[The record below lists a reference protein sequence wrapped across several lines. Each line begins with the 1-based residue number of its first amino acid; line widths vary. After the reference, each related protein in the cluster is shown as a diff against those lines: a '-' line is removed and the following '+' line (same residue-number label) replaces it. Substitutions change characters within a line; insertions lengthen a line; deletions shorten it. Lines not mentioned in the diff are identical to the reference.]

1 MTKTNFH
8 TPVLLKE
15 SVDALIIDTSGVY
28 VDVTFGGGGHSKEI
42 LKRLTE
48 KGKLISFDQDPDAI
62 KNKIND
68 KRISVI
74 NSNFQ
79 YMNNFVRNLGL
90 LEVDGIIA
98 DLGISSHQIDTK
110 DRGFS
115 YRFDSKLDMRMD
127 KESNF
132 DACKIVNTYTSDK
145 LAAIFSAFGD
155 FKNSFQISNLIC
167 NARDKK
173 NIQTTFELNKILEPI
188 FPKSIFNK
196 VLSRVYQSL
205 RIEVNNEINILKSF
219 LMQSSEI
226 LKKHGRLCVITYHS
240 IEDRIVKRY
249 FNFGNFTNERTKDFY
264 GNSKKILKK
273 INPLITPCEN
283 EIKQNIRARSSK
295 LRVAEKL

>member
-1 MTKTNFH
+1 MTKTNYH

-15 SVDALIIDTSGVY
+15 SIDALIIDPNGVY
-28 VDVTFGGGGHSKEI
+28 IDVTFGGGGHSKEI
-42 LKRLTE
+42 LKRLTD

-68 KRISVI
+68 RRLSMI

-79 YMNNFVRNLGL
+79 YMNNFVRNLGII
-90 LEVDGIIA
+90 EVDGIIA
-98 DLGISSHQIDTK
+98 DLGISSYQIDNRE
-110 DRGFS
+110 RGFS

-127 KESNF
+127 KQSSI
-132 DACKIVNTYTSDK
+132 DACKIINTYSSNK
-145 LAAIFSAFGD
+145 LAALFSDYGD
-155 FKNSFQISNLIC
+155 FNNSFQISDLIC
-167 NARDKK
+167 CARDKK
-173 NIQTTFELNKILEPI
+173 NIETTFELNEILEPI

-205 RIEVNNEINILKSF
+205 RIEVNNEIDILKLF
-219 LMQSSEI
+219 LIQSSEI
-226 LKKHGRLCVITYHS
+226 LKKYGRLCVITYHS

-249 FNFGNFTNERTKDFY
+249 FNYGNFTNESTKDFY
-264 GNSKKILKK
+264 GKSKRILKK
-273 INPLITPCEN
+273 INPLITPNKN

>member
-1 MTKTNFH
+1 MTKTNYH

-15 SVDALIIDTSGVY
+15 SIDALIIDPNGVY

-68 KRISVI
+68 RRLSVI

-79 YMNNFVRNLGL
+79 YMNNFVRNLGIT
-90 LEVDGIIA
+90 EVDGIIA
-98 DLGISSHQIDTK
+98 DLGISSYQIDNK
-110 DRGFS
+110 ERGFS

-127 KESNF
+127 KQSNI
-132 DACKIVNTYTSDK
+132 DACKIINTYSSDK
-145 LAAIFSAFGD
+145 LSTLFSTYGD
-155 FKNSFQISNLIC
+155 FKNSFQISDLIC
-167 NARDKK
+167 NAIHKK
-173 NIQTTFELNKILEPI
+173 NIVTTFELNKILEPI

-205 RIEVNNEINILKSF
+205 RIEVNNEIDILKLF
-219 LMQSSEI
+219 LIQSSEI
-226 LKKHGRLCVITYHS
+226 LKKYGRLCVITYHS

-249 FNFGNFTNERTKDFY
+249 FNYGNFTNESTKDFY
-264 GNSKKILKK
+264 GKSKKILKK
-273 INPLITPCEN
+273 INPLITPC
-283 EIKQNIRARSSK
+283 KK
-295 LRVAEKL
+295 

>member
-1 MTKTNFH
+1 MTKINYH

-15 SVDALIIDTSGVY
+15 SIDALIIDPNGVY

-68 KRISVI
+68 RRLSVI

-79 YMNNFVRNLGL
+79 YMNNFVRNLGII
-90 LEVDGIIA
+90 EVDGIIA
-98 DLGISSHQIDTK
+98 DLGISSHQIDNGE
-110 DRGFS
+110 RGFS
-115 YRFDSKLDMRMD
+115 YRFDTRLDMRMD
-127 KESNF
+127 KQSNI
-132 DACKIVNTYTSDK
+132 DACKIVNTYSSDE
-145 LAAIFSAFGD
+145 LATLFSAYGD
-155 FKNSFQISNLIC
+155 FKNSLQISKLIC
-167 NARDKK
+167 AARDKK
-173 NIQTTFELNKILEPI
+173 NIETTFELNKILEPI

-196 VLSRVYQSL
+196 ILSRVYQSL
-205 RIEVNNEINILKSF
+205 RIEVNNEIDTLKLF
-219 LMQSSEI
+219 LIQSSEI
-226 LKKHGRLCVITYHS
+226 LKKYGRLCVITYHS

-249 FNFGNFTNERTKDFY
+249 FNYGNFTNERSKDFY
-264 GNSKKILKK
+264 GKSKKILKK

>member
-1 MTKTNFH
+1 MTKTNYH

-15 SVDALIIDTSGVY
+15 SIDALIIDPNGVY

-68 KRISVI
+68 RRLSVI

-79 YMNNFVRNLGL
+79 YMNNFVRNLGITK
-90 LEVDGIIA
+90 VDGIIA
-98 DLGISSHQIDTK
+98 DLGISSYQIDNRE
-110 DRGFS
+110 RGFS
-115 YRFDSKLDMRMD
+115 YRFDTKLDMRMD
-127 KESNF
+127 KQSDI
-132 DACKIVNTYTSDK
+132 DACKIINTYSSDK
-145 LAAIFSAFGD
+145 LATLFSNYGD
-155 FKNSFQISNLIC
+155 FKNSFQISDLIC

-173 NIQTTFELNKILEPI
+173 NIETTFELNKILEPI

-196 VLSRVYQSL
+196 ILSRVYQSL
-205 RIEVNNEINILKSF
+205 RIEVNNEIDILKLF
-219 LMQSSEI
+219 LIQSSEI
-226 LKKHGRLCVITYHS
+226 LKKYGRLCVITYHS

-249 FNFGNFTNERTKDFY
+249 INYGNFTNESTKDFY
-264 GNSKKILKK
+264 GKSKRVLKK
-273 INPLITPCEN
+273 INPLITPSNN
-283 EIKQNIRARSSK
+283 EIKQNMRARSSK

>member
-1 MTKTNFH
+1 MTKTNYH

-15 SVDALIIDTSGVY
+15 SIDALIIDPNGVY

-68 KRISVI
+68 RRFSVI

-79 YMNNFVRNLGL
+79 YMNNFIRNLGII
-90 LEVDGIIA
+90 EVDGIIA
-98 DLGISSHQIDTK
+98 DLGISSHQIDNRE
-110 DRGFS
+110 RGFS
-115 YRFDSKLDMRMD
+115 YRFNSKLDMRMD
-127 KESNF
+127 KQSNI
-132 DACKIVNTYTSDK
+132 DAYKIVNTYSSDK
-145 LAAIFSAFGD
+145 LSTLFSTHGD
-155 FKNSFQISNLIC
+155 FKNSFQISELIC
-167 NARDKK
+167 SARDKK
-173 NIQTTFELNKILEPI
+173 NIETTFELNKILEPI

-196 VLSRVYQSL
+196 ILSRVYQSL
-205 RIEVNNEINILKSF
+205 RIEVNNEIDTLKLF
-219 LMQSSEI
+219 LTQSSEI
-226 LKKHGRLCVITYHS
+226 LKKYGRLCVITYHS

-249 FNFGNFTNERTKDFY
+249 FNYGNFTNERSKDFY
-264 GNSKKILKK
+264 GKSKKILKK
-273 INPLITPCEN
+273 INPLITPCKN

>member
-98 DLGISSHQIDTK
+98 DLGISSHQIDTQE
-110 DRGFS
+110 RGFS

-132 DACKIVNTYTSDK
+132 DACMIVNTYTSDK

-264 GNSKKILKK
+264 GKSKKILKK

-283 EIKQNIRARSSK
+283 EIKQNIRSRSSK

>member
-1 MTKTNFH
+1 MTKTNYH

-15 SVDALIIDTSGVY
+15 SIDALIIDPNGVY
-28 VDVTFGGGGHSKEI
+28 VDVTYGGGGHSKEI
-42 LKRLTE
+42 LKHLTQ

-68 KRISVI
+68 KRLSVI

-79 YMNNFVRNLGL
+79 YMNNFIRNLGL
-90 LEVDGIIA
+90 MEVDGIIA

-110 DRGFS
+110 ERGFS

-127 KESNF
+127 KQSNF
-132 DACKIVNTYTSDK
+132 DACKIINTYSSSK
-145 LAAIFSAFGD
+145 LAALFSTYGD
-155 FKNSFQISNLIC
+155 FKNSFQISDLIC

-173 NIQTTFELNKILEPI
+173 NILTTFELNKILEPI

-196 VLSRVYQSL
+196 ILSRVYQSL
-205 RIEVNNEINILKSF
+205 RIEVNNEIDTLKTF
-219 LMQSSEI
+219 LTQSSEI

-249 FNFGNFTNERTKDFY
+249 FNYGNFTNERTKDFY
-264 GNSKKILKK
+264 GKSKKILKK

>member
-1 MTKTNFH
+1 MTKTNYH

-15 SVDALIIDTSGVY
+15 SIDALIIDPNGVY

-68 KRISVI
+68 RRLSVI

-79 YMNNFVRNLGL
+79 YMNNFVRNLGITK
-90 LEVDGIIA
+90 VDGIIA
-98 DLGISSHQIDTK
+98 DLGISSYQIDNRE
-110 DRGFS
+110 RGFS
-115 YRFDSKLDMRMD
+115 YRFDAKLDMRMD
-127 KESNF
+127 KQSDI
-132 DACKIVNTYTSDK
+132 DACKIINTYSSDK
-145 LAAIFSAFGD
+145 LATLFSNYGD
-155 FKNSFQISNLIC
+155 FNNSFQISDLIC
-167 NARDKK
+167 SARDKK
-173 NIQTTFELNKILEPI
+173 NIETTFELNKILEPI

-205 RIEVNNEINILKSF
+205 RIEVNNEIDILKLF
-219 LMQSSEI
+219 LIQSSEI
-226 LKKHGRLCVITYHS
+226 LKKYGRLCVITYHS

-249 FNFGNFTNERTKDFY
+249 FNYGNFTNESTKDFY
-264 GNSKKILKK
+264 GKSKKILKK
-273 INPLITPCEN
+273 INPLITPCKN

>member
-1 MTKTNFH
+1 MTKTNYH

-15 SVDALIIDTSGVY
+15 SIDALIIDPNGVY

-68 KRISVI
+68 RRLSVI

-79 YMNNFVRNLGL
+79 YMNNFVRNMGII
-90 LEVDGIIA
+90 EVDGIIA
-98 DLGISSHQIDTK
+98 DLGISSYQIDNRE
-110 DRGFS
+110 RGFS

-127 KESNF
+127 KQSNI
-132 DACKIVNTYTSDK
+132 DAYKIINTYSSDK
-145 LAAIFSAFGD
+145 LSTLFSTYGD
-155 FKNSFQISNLIC
+155 FKNSFQISDLIC
-167 NARDKK
+167 NARHKK
-173 NIQTTFELNKILEPI
+173 NIETTFELNKILEPI

-205 RIEVNNEINILKSF
+205 RIEVNNEIDILKLF
-219 LMQSSEI
+219 LIQSSEI
-226 LKKHGRLCVITYHS
+226 LKKYGRLCVITYHS

-249 FNFGNFTNERTKDFY
+249 FNYGNLKNESTKDFY
-264 GNSKKILKK
+264 GKSKKILKK
-273 INPLITPCEN
+273 INPLITPCKN

>member
-1 MTKTNFH
+1 MTKTNYH

-15 SVDALIIDTSGVY
+15 SIDALIIDPNGVY

-68 KRISVI
+68 KRLSVI

-79 YMNNFVRNLGL
+79 YMNNFVRNLGII
-90 LEVDGIIA
+90 EVDGIIA
-98 DLGISSHQIDTK
+98 DLGISSYQIDNRE
-110 DRGFS
+110 RGFS

-127 KESNF
+127 KKSNI
-132 DACKIVNTYTSDK
+132 DACKIINTYSSDK
-145 LAAIFSAFGD
+145 LATLFTAYGD
-155 FKNSFQISNLIC
+155 FTNSFQISDLIC
-167 NARDKK
+167 SARAKK
-173 NIQTTFELNKILEPI
+173 NIETTFELNKILEPI

-205 RIEVNNEINILKSF
+205 RIEVNNEIDILKLF
-219 LMQSSEI
+219 LIQSSEI
-226 LKKHGRLCVITYHS
+226 LKKYGRLCVITYHS

-249 FNFGNFTNERTKDFY
+249 FNYGNFTNESTKDFY
-264 GNSKKILKK
+264 GKSKRILKK
-273 INPLITPCEN
+273 INPLIIPCKN

>member
-1 MTKTNFH
+1 MTKTNYH
-8 TPVLLKE
+8 TPVLLRE
-15 SVDALIIDTSGVY
+15 SIDALIIDPNGVY

-68 KRISVI
+68 RRLSVI

-79 YMNNFVRNLGL
+79 YMNNFVRNLGII
-90 LEVDGIIA
+90 EVDGIIA
-98 DLGISSHQIDTK
+98 DLGISSHQIDNGE
-110 DRGFS
+110 RGFS
-115 YRFDSKLDMRMD
+115 YRFDTRLDMRMD
-127 KESNF
+127 KQSNI
-132 DACKIVNTYTSDK
+132 DACKIVNTYSSDE
-145 LAAIFSAFGD
+145 LATLFSAYGD
-155 FKNSFQISNLIC
+155 FKNSLQISKLIC
-167 NARDKK
+167 AARDKK
-173 NIQTTFELNKILEPI
+173 NIETTFELNKILEPI

-196 VLSRVYQSL
+196 ILSRVYQSL
-205 RIEVNNEINILKSF
+205 RIEVNNEIDTLKLF
-219 LMQSSEI
+219 LIQSSEI
-226 LKKHGRLCVITYHS
+226 LKKYGRLCVITYHS

-249 FNFGNFTNERTKDFY
+249 FNYGNFTNERSKDFY
-264 GNSKKILKK
+264 GKSKKILKK

>member
-1 MTKTNFH
+1 MTKTNYH

-15 SVDALIIDTSGVY
+15 SIDALIIDPNGVY

-68 KRISVI
+68 KRLSVI

-79 YMNNFVRNLGL
+79 YMNNFVRNMGII
-90 LEVDGIIA
+90 EVDGIIA
-98 DLGISSHQIDTK
+98 DLGISSYQIDNRE
-110 DRGFS
+110 RGFS

-127 KESNF
+127 KQSNI
-132 DACKIVNTYTSDK
+132 DACKIINTYSSDK
-145 LAAIFSAFGD
+145 LA
-155 FKNSFQISNLIC
+155 
-167 NARDKK
+167 
-173 NIQTTFELNKILEPI
+173 T
-188 FPKSIFNK
+188 KSIFNK

-205 RIEVNNEINILKSF
+205 RIEVNNEIDILKLF
-219 LMQSSEI
+219 LIQSSEI
-226 LKKHGRLCVITYHS
+226 LKKYGRLCVITYHS

-249 FNFGNFTNERTKDFY
+249 FNYGNFTNESTKDFY
-264 GNSKKILKK
+264 GKSKKILKK
-273 INPLITPCEN
+273 INPLITPCKN

>member
-1 MTKTNFH
+1 MTKTNYH

-15 SVDALIIDTSGVY
+15 SIDALIIDPSGVY

-68 KRISVI
+68 RRLSVI

-79 YMNNFVRNLGL
+79 YMNNFVRNLGII
-90 LEVDGIIA
+90 EVDGIIA
-98 DLGISSHQIDTK
+98 DLGISSHQIDNK
-110 DRGFS
+110 ERGFS

-127 KESNF
+127 KQSSI
-132 DACKIVNTYTSDK
+132 DACKIINTYSSDK
-145 LAAIFSAFGD
+145 LAALFSDYGD
-155 FKNSFQISNLIC
+155 FKNSFQISDLIC
-167 NARDKK
+167 GARDKK
-173 NIQTTFELNKILEPI
+173 NIETTFELNEILEPI

-205 RIEVNNEINILKSF
+205 RIEVNNEIDILKLF
-219 LMQSSEI
+219 LIQSSEI
-226 LKKHGRLCVITYHS
+226 LKKYGRLCVITYHS

-249 FNFGNFTNERTKDFY
+249 FNYGNFTNESTKDFY
-264 GNSKKILKK
+264 GKSKRILKK
-273 INPLITPCEN
+273 INPLITPCKN
-283 EIKQNIRARSSK
+283 EITQNIRARSSK

>member
-8 TPVLLKE
+8 TPVLLME
-15 SVDALIIDTSGVY
+15 SIDALIIDPDGVY

-42 LKRLTE
+42 LKRLTQ
-48 KGKLISFDQDPDAI
+48 KGKLISFDQDPDAV

-68 KRISVI
+68 KRLSVI

-90 LEVDGIIA
+90 VDVDGIIA

-110 DRGFS
+110 ERGFS

-127 KESNF
+127 KQSNF
-132 DACKIVNTYTSDK
+132 DACKIVNTYPVDK
-145 LAAIFSAFGD
+145 LAALFSGYGD
-155 FKNSFQISNLIC
+155 FKNSFQISDLIC
-167 NARDKK
+167 SKRDKK
-173 NIQTTFELNKILEPI
+173 NILTTFELNKILEPI

-205 RIEVNNEINILKSF
+205 RIEVNNEIDTLKTF
-219 LMQSSEI
+219 LIQSSEI

-249 FNFGNFTNERTKDFY
+249 FNYGNFTNESTKDFY
-264 GNSKKILKK
+264 GKSKRILKK
-273 INPLITPCEN
+273 INPLITPCES

-295 LRVAEKL
+295 LRIAEKL

>member
-1 MTKTNFH
+1 MTKINYH

-15 SVDALIIDTSGVY
+15 SIDALVVDPNGVY

-68 KRISVI
+68 RRLSVI

-79 YMNNFVRNLGL
+79 YMNNFVRNLGII
-90 LEVDGIIA
+90 EVDGIIA
-98 DLGISSHQIDTK
+98 DLGISSHQIDNGE
-110 DRGFS
+110 RGFS
-115 YRFDSKLDMRMD
+115 YRFDTRLDMRMD
-127 KESNF
+127 KQSNI
-132 DACKIVNTYTSDK
+132 DACKIVNTYSSDE
-145 LAAIFSAFGD
+145 LATLFSAYGD
-155 FKNSFQISNLIC
+155 FKNSLQISKLIC
-167 NARDKK
+167 AARDKK
-173 NIQTTFELNKILEPI
+173 NIETTFELNKILEPI

-205 RIEVNNEINILKSF
+205 RIEVNNEIDTLKLF
-219 LMQSSEI
+219 LIQSSEI
-226 LKKHGRLCVITYHS
+226 LKKYGRLCVITYHS

-249 FNFGNFTNERTKDFY
+249 FNYGNFTNERSKDFY
-264 GNSKKILKK
+264 GKSKKILKK

>member
-249 FNFGNFTNERTKDFY
+249 FNYGNFTNERTKDFY
-264 GNSKKILKK
+264 GKSKKILKK

>member
-1 MTKTNFH
+1 MTKTNYH

-15 SVDALIIDTSGVY
+15 SIDALIIDPNGVY

-68 KRISVI
+68 RRLSVI

-79 YMNNFVRNLGL
+79 YMNNFVRNLGITK
-90 LEVDGIIA
+90 VDGIIA
-98 DLGISSHQIDTK
+98 DLGISSYQIDNRE
-110 DRGFS
+110 RGFS
-115 YRFDSKLDMRMD
+115 YRFDAKLDMRMD
-127 KESNF
+127 KQSDI
-132 DACKIVNTYTSDK
+132 DACKIINTYSSDK
-145 LAAIFSAFGD
+145 LATLFSNYGD
-155 FKNSFQISNLIC
+155 FNNSFQISDLIC
-167 NARDKK
+167 SARDKK
-173 NIQTTFELNKILEPI
+173 NIETTFELNKILEPI

-205 RIEVNNEINILKSF
+205 RIEVNNEIDILKLF
-219 LMQSSEI
+219 LIQSSEI
-226 LKKHGRLCVITYHS
+226 LKKYGRLCVITYHS

-249 FNFGNFTNERTKDFY
+249 FNYGNFTNESTKDFY
-264 GNSKKILKK
+264 GKSKRILKK
-273 INPLITPCEN
+273 INPLITPNKN

>member
-1 MTKTNFH
+1 MTKTNYH

-15 SVDALIIDTSGVY
+15 SIDALIIDPNGVY

-68 KRISVI
+68 RRLSVI

-79 YMNNFVRNLGL
+79 YMNNFVRNLGITK
-90 LEVDGIIA
+90 VDGIIA
-98 DLGISSHQIDTK
+98 DLGISSYQIDNRE
-110 DRGFS
+110 RGFS
-115 YRFDSKLDMRMD
+115 YRFDTKLDMRMD
-127 KESNF
+127 KKSDI
-132 DACKIVNTYTSDK
+132 DACKIINTYSSDK
-145 LAAIFSAFGD
+145 LATLFSNYGD
-155 FKNSFQISNLIC
+155 FKNSFQISGLIC

-173 NIQTTFELNKILEPI
+173 SIETTFELNKILEPI

-205 RIEVNNEINILKSF
+205 RIEVNNEIDILKLF
-219 LMQSSEI
+219 LIQSSEI
-226 LKKHGRLCVITYHS
+226 LKKYGRLCVITYHS

-249 FNFGNFTNERTKDFY
+249 FNYGNFTDEITKDFY
-264 GNSKKILKK
+264 GKSKKILKK
-273 INPLITPCEN
+273 INPLITPCKN

>member
-1 MTKTNFH
+1 MTKTNYH

-15 SVDALIIDTSGVY
+15 SIDALIIDPNGVY

-68 KRISVI
+68 RRLSVI

-79 YMNNFVRNLGL
+79 YMNNFVRNLGITK
-90 LEVDGIIA
+90 VDGIIA
-98 DLGISSHQIDTK
+98 DLGISSYQIDNRE
-110 DRGFS
+110 RGFS
-115 YRFDSKLDMRMD
+115 YRFDAKLDMRMD
-127 KESNF
+127 KQSDI
-132 DACKIVNTYTSDK
+132 DACKIINTYSIDK
-145 LAAIFSAFGD
+145 LATLFSNYGD
-155 FKNSFQISNLIC
+155 FNNSFQISDLIC
-167 NARDKK
+167 SARDKK
-173 NIQTTFELNKILEPI
+173 NIETTFELNKILEPI

-205 RIEVNNEINILKSF
+205 RIEVNNEIDILKLF
-219 LMQSSEI
+219 LIQSSEI
-226 LKKHGRLCVITYHS
+226 LKKYGRLCVITYHS

-249 FNFGNFTNERTKDFY
+249 FNYGNFTNESTKDFY
-264 GNSKKILKK
+264 GKSKKILKK
-273 INPLITPCEN
+273 INPLITPCKN

>member
-1 MTKTNFH
+1 MTKTNYH
-8 TPVLLKE
+8 TPVLLRE
-15 SVDALIIDTSGVY
+15 SIDALIIDPNGVY

-68 KRISVI
+68 RRLSVI

-79 YMNNFVRNLGL
+79 YMNNFVRNLGITK
-90 LEVDGIIA
+90 VDGIIA
-98 DLGISSHQIDTK
+98 DLGISSYQIDNRE
-110 DRGFS
+110 RGFS
-115 YRFDSKLDMRMD
+115 YRFDAKLDMRMD
-127 KESNF
+127 KQSDI
-132 DACKIVNTYTSDK
+132 DAYKIINTYSSDK
-145 LAAIFSAFGD
+145 LATLFSNYGD
-155 FKNSFQISNLIC
+155 FNNSFQISDLIC
-167 NARDKK
+167 NSRDKK
-173 NIQTTFELNKILEPI
+173 NIETTFELNKILEPI

-205 RIEVNNEINILKSF
+205 RIEVNNEIDILKLF
-219 LMQSSEI
+219 LIQSSEI
-226 LKKHGRLCVITYHS
+226 LKKYGRLCVITYHS

-249 FNFGNFTNERTKDFY
+249 FNYGNFTNESTKDFY
-264 GNSKKILKK
+264 GKSKKILKK
-273 INPLITPCEN
+273 INPLITPCKN

>member
-1 MTKTNFH
+1 MTKTNYH

-15 SVDALIIDTSGVY
+15 SIDALIIDPNGVY
-28 VDVTFGGGGHSKEI
+28 VDVTYGGGGHSKEI
-42 LKRLTE
+42 LKHLTQ

-68 KRISVI
+68 KRLSVI

-79 YMNNFVRNLGL
+79 YMNNFIRNLGL
-90 LEVDGIIA
+90 IGVDGIIA
-98 DLGISSHQIDTK
+98 DLGISSYQIDTK
-110 DRGFS
+110 ERGFS

-127 KESNF
+127 KQSNF
-132 DACKIVNTYTSDK
+132 DACKIINTYSSGK
-145 LAAIFSAFGD
+145 LAALFSTYGD
-155 FKNSFQISNLIC
+155 FKNSFQISDLIC

-173 NIQTTFELNKILEPI
+173 NILTTFELNKILEPI

-196 VLSRVYQSL
+196 ILSRVYQSL
-205 RIEVNNEINILKSF
+205 RIEVNNEINILKIF
-219 LMQSSEI
+219 LTQSSEI

-240 IEDRIVKRY
+240 VEDRIVKRY
-249 FNFGNFTNERTKDFY
+249 FNYGNFTNERTKDFY
-264 GNSKKILKK
+264 GKSKKILKK

>member
-1 MTKTNFH
+1 MTKTNYH

-15 SVDALIIDTSGVY
+15 SIDALIIDPNGVY

-68 KRISVI
+68 RRLSVI

-79 YMNNFVRNLGL
+79 YMNNFVRNLGITK
-90 LEVDGIIA
+90 VDGIIA
-98 DLGISSHQIDTK
+98 DLGISSYQIDNRE
-110 DRGFS
+110 RGFS
-115 YRFDSKLDMRMD
+115 YRFDTKLDMRMD
-127 KESNF
+127 KKSDI
-132 DACKIVNTYTSDK
+132 DACKIINTYSSDK
-145 LAAIFSAFGD
+145 LATLFSNYGD
-155 FKNSFQISNLIC
+155 FKNSFQISDLIC

-173 NIQTTFELNKILEPI
+173 NIETTFELNKILEPI

-205 RIEVNNEINILKSF
+205 RIEVNNEIDILKLF
-219 LMQSSEI
+219 LIQSSEI
-226 LKKHGRLCVITYHS
+226 LKKYGRLCVITYHS

-249 FNFGNFTNERTKDFY
+249 FNYGNFTNESTKDFY
-264 GNSKKILKK
+264 GKSKKILKK
-273 INPLITPCEN
+273 INPLITPCKN

>member
-1 MTKTNFH
+1 MTKINYH

-15 SVDALIIDTSGVY
+15 SIDALVVDPNGVY

-68 KRISVI
+68 RRLSVI

-79 YMNNFVRNLGL
+79 YMNNFVRNLGII
-90 LEVDGIIA
+90 EVDGIIA
-98 DLGISSHQIDTK
+98 DLGISSHQIDNGE
-110 DRGFS
+110 RGFS
-115 YRFDSKLDMRMD
+115 YRFDTRLDMRMD
-127 KESNF
+127 KQSNI
-132 DACKIVNTYTSDK
+132 DACKIVNTYSSDE
-145 LAAIFSAFGD
+145 LATLFSAYGD
-155 FKNSFQISNLIC
+155 FKNSLQISKLIC
-167 NARDKK
+167 AARDKK
-173 NIQTTFELNKILEPI
+173 NIETTFELNKILEPI

-196 VLSRVYQSL
+196 ILSRVYQSL
-205 RIEVNNEINILKSF
+205 RIEVNNEIDTLKLF
-219 LMQSSEI
+219 LIQSSEI
-226 LKKHGRLCVITYHS
+226 LKKYGRLCVITYHS

-249 FNFGNFTNERTKDFY
+249 FNYGNFTNERSKDFY
-264 GNSKKILKK
+264 GKSKKILKK

>member
-1 MTKTNFH
+1 MTKTNYH

-15 SVDALIIDTSGVY
+15 SIDALIIDPNGVY

-68 KRISVI
+68 RRLSMI

-79 YMNNFVRNLGL
+79 YMNNFVRNLGII
-90 LEVDGIIA
+90 EVDGIIA
-98 DLGISSHQIDTK
+98 DLGISSHQIDNK
-110 DRGFS
+110 ERGFS

-127 KESNF
+127 KQSSI
-132 DACKIVNTYTSDK
+132 DACKIINTYSSNK
-145 LAAIFSAFGD
+145 LAALFSDYGD
-155 FKNSFQISNLIC
+155 FNNSFQISDLIC
-167 NARDKK
+167 CARDKK
-173 NIQTTFELNKILEPI
+173 NIETTFELNEILEPI

-205 RIEVNNEINILKSF
+205 RIEVNNEIDILKLF
-219 LMQSSEI
+219 LIQSSEI
-226 LKKHGRLCVITYHS
+226 LKKYGRLCVITYHS

-249 FNFGNFTNERTKDFY
+249 FNYGNFTNESTKDFY
-264 GNSKKILKK
+264 GKSKRILKK
-273 INPLITPCEN
+273 INPLITPCKN

>member
-1 MTKTNFH
+1 MTKINYH

-15 SVDALIIDTSGVY
+15 SIDALVVDPNGVY

-68 KRISVI
+68 RRLSVI

-79 YMNNFVRNLGL
+79 YMNNFVRNLGII
-90 LEVDGIIA
+90 EVDGIIA
-98 DLGISSHQIDTK
+98 DLGISSYQIDNK
-110 DRGFS
+110 ERGFS
-115 YRFDSKLDMRMD
+115 YRFDAKLDMRMD
-127 KESNF
+127 KQSDI
-132 DACKIVNTYTSDK
+132 DAYKIINTYSSDK
-145 LAAIFSAFGD
+145 LATLFSNYGD
-155 FKNSFQISNLIC
+155 FNNSFQISDLIC
-167 NARDKK
+167 NSRDKK
-173 NIQTTFELNKILEPI
+173 NIETTFELNKILEPI

-196 VLSRVYQSL
+196 ILSRVYQSL
-205 RIEVNNEINILKSF
+205 RIEVNNEIDILKLF
-219 LMQSSEI
+219 LIQSSEI
-226 LKKHGRLCVITYHS
+226 LKKYGRLCVITYHS

-249 FNFGNFTNERTKDFY
+249 FNYGNFTNESTKDFY
-264 GNSKKILKK
+264 GKSKKILKK
-273 INPLITPCEN
+273 INPLITPCKN

>member
-1 MTKTNFH
+1 MTKTNYH

-15 SVDALIIDTSGVY
+15 SIDALIIDPNGVY

-68 KRISVI
+68 RRLSVI

-79 YMNNFVRNLGL
+79 YMNNFVRNLGITK
-90 LEVDGIIA
+90 VDGIIA
-98 DLGISSHQIDTK
+98 DLGISSYQIDNRE
-110 DRGFS
+110 RGFS
-115 YRFDSKLDMRMD
+115 YRFDAKLDMRMD
-127 KESNF
+127 KQSEI
-132 DACKIVNTYTSDK
+132 DACKIINTYSSDK
-145 LAAIFSAFGD
+145 LATLFSNYGD
-155 FKNSFQISNLIC
+155 FKNSFQISGLIC

-173 NIQTTFELNKILEPI
+173 SIETTFELNKILEPI

-205 RIEVNNEINILKSF
+205 RIEVNNEIDILKLF
-219 LMQSSEI
+219 LIQSSEI
-226 LKKHGRLCVITYHS
+226 LKKYGRLCVITYHS

-249 FNFGNFTNERTKDFY
+249 FNYGNFTNESTKDFY
-264 GNSKKILKK
+264 GKSKKILKK
-273 INPLITPCEN
+273 INPLITPCKN